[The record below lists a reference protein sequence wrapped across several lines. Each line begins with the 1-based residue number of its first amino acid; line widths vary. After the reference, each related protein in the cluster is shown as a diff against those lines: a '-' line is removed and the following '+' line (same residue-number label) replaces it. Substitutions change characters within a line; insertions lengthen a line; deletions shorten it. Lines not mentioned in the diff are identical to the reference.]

1 VERPPWPEPLG
12 ACLGAGGFA
21 AVWELPGDR
30 VLKVAH
36 AGHELARARVAREAE
51 ALAAIGA
58 PAVPRLDA
66 TGVLADGRAWLA
78 MARIAGRTLGEL
90 VAAGPLDMAEVIA
103 LAIGLCDA
111 VERIHAARF
120 VHRDLKPD
128 NAVRAGDHV
137 VVLDLGLARK
147 LPADPDDP
155 TRAHVQVGSLEYLPP
170 EQAGDAAAV
179 DERADLYAL
188 GCVLYELVAGRPPFV
203 GDAAALERAHAA
215 LRPPRLGALASVPA
229 GIEALVMDCLAKD
242 PARRPESAAAVRARV
257 IEARDEPSARP
268 HTVSMIREGK
278 QPVVLL
284 WAELPKVDRAL
295 LGMLAA
301 RRVVIASQRGR
312 RVLAG
317 VAGGEHADP
326 AAVAIAAAR
335 DLAAAG
341 ARVALHL
348 EALRVET
355 ATGATTLHGQAIEH
369 PESWLPADTWT
380 GVVLSRALASV
391 TQVPTRALESG
402 FHALAGDAESV
413 DLVGR
418 DALLTD
424 LAADAAAALA
434 LVPEPERESSI
445 TRGRGSGPAFALL
458 VGEAG
463 VGKTAFANELA
474 RRLGELGVHVRLES
488 IPAPGTGKRAL
499 ELAVEPTVGAIG
511 DALRAG
517 ARGRPTA
524 LILDDLHLADHDLL
538 DALEYATLG
547 GEPLPLWVLG
557 VASPRLDVRR
567 PQLGSRAE
575 RRRRDVLPPLEED
588 AAVALAAALLRPAE
602 YPPLRV
608 LRRLAAIAHGNPLHL
623 AMLARALHERG
634 AIRERPGGAPF
645 LDTTALDELQPAAL
659 APWLAARELAPL
671 SAELVALARLC
682 AVLGGEVSR
691 DELVAILEAVERR
704 GGATTTI
711 DVDVGLREL
720 ARAGLLVE
728 RERGHAFCQSLV
740 EEGVYATTDER
751 ERHALHEAALEHW
764 RGRDAE
770 RVAHHAEA
778 IGARA
783 VAAAAFA
790 ELGTRAEHDQRV
802 GDAELA
808 WQRAI
813 DQLDARDAAYVR
825 ALVGRARARYKLQRI
840 RDALADLEVALA
852 IARELADAALE
863 VRVLVEQATALDWGD
878 DHERSA
884 AAAQQARARL
894 PADAELA
901 LEVEL
906 AEARTLFRRQEF
918 APAAAALAGVLER
931 AGSRTEIAVVAGLL
945 LGPSLVGAGEL
956 AAAERAFAD
965 VIALCERTA
974 DRAHLGFAYANRA
987 WLWEARGAV
996 DRSRADLRHVIQLAR
1011 ELGQAAVERT
1021 GTHNLAESLLWT
1033 GELDEALRL
1042 ARRCLVIQ
1050 QGHAE
1055 GSTHADRQLL
1065 ARVLA
1070 ARGDRDELTQVV
1082 ATFDPVDAIRDEDT
1096 LVTAALRAVLGGDW
1110 RPVVAAIDLAFV
1122 QLRLEVAQLAA
1133 REGQLTEPT
1142 RTHLVELARADP
1154 IWSRRAHE
1162 L

>member
-1 VERPPWPEPLG
+1 M
-12 ACLGAGGFA
+12 
-21 AVWELPGDR
+21 WELPGER
-30 VLKVAH
+30 VLKIAH
-36 AGHELARARVAREAE
+36 ASHDLARARIAREAE

-66 TGVLADGRAWLA
+66 TGLLADGRAWLA
-78 MARIAGRTLGEL
+78 MERIAGRTFGEL
-90 VAAGPLDMAEVIA
+90 VAAGPIEMSEVIA

-111 VERIHAARF
+111 LERIHAARF

-128 NAVRAGDHV
+128 NMVRAGGRV

-147 LPADPDDP
+147 VPVDPHDP
-155 TRAHVQVGSLEYLPP
+155 TRAHVQVGSLEYMPP
-170 EQAGDAAAV
+170 EQAADAAAV

-203 GDAAALERAHAA
+203 GDTAALERAHAA

-335 DLAAAG
+335 DLALAG

-355 ATGATTLHGQAIEH
+355 STGATTLHGEAIDR
-369 PESWLPADTWT
+369 PEGWLPSESWT

-391 TQVPTRALESG
+391 TQAPTRAVGNGE
-402 FHALAGDAESV
+402 FCALAGEAEAV
-413 DLVGR
+413 ELVGR

-424 LAADAAAALA
+424 LAADAAAAL
-434 LVPEPERESSI
+434 
-445 TRGRGSGPAFALL
+445 RGGGPAFALL
-458 VGEAG
+458 IGDAG
-463 VGKTAFANELA
+463 VGKTAFAGELA
-474 RRLGELGVHVRLES
+474 RRLGELGARVQRATV
-488 IPAPGTGKRAL
+488 PAPGTGKPSHAAL
-499 ELAVEPTVGAIG
+499 ELAVEPTVRAIG
-511 DALRAG
+511 DALRAL
-517 ARGRPTA
+517 ARERPTA

-557 VASPRLDVRR
+557 VASPRLDARR

-575 RRRRDVLPPLEED
+575 RKCRYLLPPLDED

-602 YPPLRV
+602 YPPLRA

-623 AMLARALHERG
+623 AMLAREIHERG

-659 APWLAARELAPL
+659 GPWLAARELAPL

-682 AVLGGEVSR
+682 AVLGGDVSG

-720 ARAGLLVE
+720 VRAGLFVE
-728 RERGHAFCQSLV
+728 RERGHGFRQALV

-751 ERHALHEAALEHW
+751 ERLALHEAALEYW
-764 RGRDAE
+764 RGRAGAAE
-770 RVAHHAEA
+770 RVARHAEA
-778 IGARA
+778 AGAREA
-783 VAAAAFA
+783 AAAAFA
-790 ELGTRAEHDQRV
+790 ELGARAVAAHRMLEADQ
-802 GDAELA
+802 A
-808 WQRAI
+808 WSGAVRHLEAK
-813 DQLDARDAAYVR
+813 DPLRGR
-825 ALVGRARARYKLQRI
+825 ALLGRARARYGQQRI
-840 RDALADLEVALA
+840 VEALADLDEALA
-852 IARELADAALE
+852 CATEDPGLE
-863 VRVLVEQATALDWGD
+863 IDVLLERATVLDWAWD
-878 DHERSA
+878 YTASA
-884 AAAQQARARL
+884 EASARARQRL
-894 PADAELA
+894 PAAPSPEREL
-901 LEVEL
+901 EL
-906 AEARTLFRRQEF
+906 RLAAGRESFRRAQGGTGRYED
-918 APAAAALAGVLER
+918 AVEPLRAAMRDARALGRDDLAAIAGVL
-931 AGSRTEIAVVAGLL
+931 
-945 LGPSLVGAGEL
+945 LGPALSMLNDP
-956 AAAERAFAD
+956 AAEPLFAE
-965 VIALCERTA
+965 VITACEARG
-974 DRAHLGFAYANRA
+974 DRLHLGVAYANRA
-987 WLWEARGAV
+987 WLWNARGELARFAE
-996 DRSRADLRHVIQLAR
+996 DQRHVIQLAR
-1011 ELGQAAVERT
+1011 EIGQASLERV
-1021 GTHNLAESLLWT
+1021 GIYNLAEGLLWQAK
-1033 GELDEALRL
+1033 LDEALAL
-1042 ARRCLVIQ
+1042 ARRGLAIQ
-1050 QGHAE
+1050 LAHGE
-1055 GSTHADRQLL
+1055 GSTQPDRLL
-1065 ARVLA
+1065 LGRVLA
-1070 ARGDRDELTQVV
+1070 ARDDRDELAQVV
-1082 ATFDPVDAIRDEDT
+1082 ATFAGETLATEDAAVVEC
-1096 LVTAALRAVLGGDW
+1096 LRAVLDPAVW
-1110 RPVVAAIDLAFV
+1110 DRALAAIEPLPPQLRIELAHLAIRAGSIDAASRAKIV
-1122 QLRLEVAQLAA
+1122 QLASE
-1133 REGQLTEPT
+1133 
-1142 RTHLVELARADP
+1142 HP
-1154 IWSRRAHE
+1154 IWRRRIAD

>member
-1 VERPPWPEPLG
+1 VERPPWPDPLG

-36 AGHELARARVAREAE
+36 AGHELARARIAREAE

-58 PAVPRLDA
+58 PAVPHLDA

-78 MARIAGRTLGEL
+78 MERIAGRTLGEL
-90 VAAGPLDMAEVIA
+90 VAAGPLDVAEVIA

-128 NAVRAGDHV
+128 NVVRSADRV

-147 LPADPDDP
+147 LPADPGDP

-170 EQAGDAAAV
+170 EQAVDAAAV

-203 GDAAALERAHAA
+203 GDAVALERAHAA

-355 ATGATTLHGQAIEH
+355 STGATTLHGDAIDR
-369 PESWLPADTWT
+369 PESWLPAGTWA
-380 GVVLSRALASV
+380 GIVLSRALASV
-391 TQVPTRALESG
+391 TQAPTRALGSG
-402 FHALAGDAESV
+402 DFHALAGDAEAV

-424 LAADAAAALA
+424 LAADAAAAL
-434 LVPEPERESSI
+434 
-445 TRGRGSGPAFALL
+445 RGSGPAFALL
-458 VGEAG
+458 VGDAG
-463 VGKTAFANELA
+463 VGKTAFASELA
-474 RRLGELGVHVRLES
+474 RRLGELEVRVQLATV
-488 IPAPGTGKRAL
+488 PAPGTGKRAL
-499 ELAVEPTVGAIG
+499 ELAVEPTVRAIG
-511 DALRAG
+511 DALRAL
-517 ARGRPTA
+517 ARDRPTA

-575 RRRRDVLPPLEED
+575 RRRREVLPPLEED

-682 AVLGGEVSR
+682 AVLGGEVAR

-728 RERGHAFCQSLV
+728 REHGHAFRQALV

-778 IGARA
+778 IGARD

-790 ELGTRAEHDQRV
+790 ELGTRAEHEHRV
-802 GDAELA
+802 SDAELA

-840 RDALADLEVALA
+840 RDALADLENALA
-852 IARELADAALE
+852 IARKLDDAALE

-894 PADAELA
+894 PADSELA
-901 LEVEL
+901 LEIEL
-906 AEARTLFRRQEF
+906 AEARTLFRRQQF
-918 APAAAALAGVLER
+918 APAAAALAGVVER

-956 AAAERAFAD
+956 EAAERAFSA

-987 WLWEARGAV
+987 WLWEARGAL

-1011 ELGQAAVERT
+1011 ELGQATVERT

-1042 ARRCLVIQ
+1042 ARRCLAIQ
-1050 QGHAE
+1050 QAHAE
-1055 GSTHADRQLL
+1055 GSTHVDRQLL

-1070 ARGDRDELTQVV
+1070 ARGDRDELTQLV

-1096 LVTAALRAVLGGDW
+1096 LITAALRAVLGGDW
-1110 RPVVAAIDLAFV
+1110 RPIVAAIDLAFV

-1142 RTHLVELARADP
+1142 RTHLVELARTDP